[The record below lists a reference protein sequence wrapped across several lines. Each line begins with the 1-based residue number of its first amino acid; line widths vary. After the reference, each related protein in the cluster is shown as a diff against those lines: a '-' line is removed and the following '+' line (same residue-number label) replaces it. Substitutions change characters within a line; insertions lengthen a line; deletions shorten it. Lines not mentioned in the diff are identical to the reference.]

1 MPSWIAFISLLYE
14 GRAFLSCAIKVSAW
28 ALASLFSR
36 RVPLRQSAPGQTRV
50 MHLVWRMIWHGP
62 SAQSFLFGA
71 FGNSNAVHNCC
82 NVFLDQS
89 LCYAC
94 KMQEPHSEFWL
105 HLWQTDSKTRCI
117 DQFLENISSRDGRV
131 FRPSFLEA
139 QGTVQE
145 ASEAQLVMHICFTL
159 HSPRTIKGEVLRG
172 SERVCIHKTTEVL
185 KSLWGTCSHH
195 CFTSL
200 FESLF
205 LFCSLPQQL
214 YLSREKWVYCRWCWF
229 ISCRENW
236 RGEWFQHFPLPG

>member
-1 MPSWIAFISLLYE
+1 MGLLLSLSLLVLLE
-14 GRAFLSCAIKVSAW
+14 ILMLCITAVMSSLIKVYAMH
-28 ALASLFSR
+28 AKCKNLI
-36 RVPLRQSAPGQTRV
+36 QS
-50 MHLVWRMIWHGP
+50 
-62 SAQSFLFGA
+62 S
-71 FGNSNAVHNCC
+71 
-82 NVFLDQS
+82 
-89 LCYAC
+89 
-94 KMQEPHSEFWL
+94 
-105 HLWQTDSKTRCI
+105 DSICGKTRCI

-139 QGTVQE
+139 QETVQE

-214 YLSREKWVYCRWCWF
+214 YLSREK
-229 ISCRENW
+229 
-236 RGEWFQHFPLPG
+236 